1 MKYLILF
8 VGLCLLSSCS
18 GMPITPREQA
28 ERVGNIAGNIFS
40 GNTGAAIGQTIDLV
54 LILTGLKGLKVGGKA
69 VVKKIKNG
77 STVTE
82 NA

>member
-8 VGLCLLSSCS
+8 VGLCLLSGCA
-18 GMPITPREQA
+18 GWALTPQEQV

-69 VVKKIKNG
+69 AVNRIKNG
-77 STVTE
+77 KNGKT
-82 NA
+82 A